1 LIGSIVRFPFLL
13 VIFLTV
19 PLLEIAA
26 FVLVGS
32 RIGVLATLGM
42 VLVTAVVG
50 SVLLRVQGF
59 GLLRRIQ
66 AETDSGRVPG
76 RELVHGAMILL
87 AGFLLLLPGFV
98 TDAIGFLLFV
108 PAFRDWMW
116 RVLARRV
123 LVKVDLSAMGAT
135 TARYSRDSRTIDLD
149 EDDFT
154 RTTDEARSAGE
165 PKDPSPWRRI
175 DDGR

>member
-1 LIGSIVRFPFLL
+1 MRFPSLFL
-13 VIFLTV
+13 IFLIV

-42 VLVTAVVG
+42 VLFTAVVG

-66 AETDSGRVPG
+66 TETDAGRVPG

-98 TDAIGFLLFV
+98 TDAVGFLLFV

-116 RVLARRV
+116 RALARRV
-123 LVKVDLSAMGAT
+123 LVKVDISGLRAGEGGM
-135 TARYSRDSRTIDLD
+135 RYRRDSRTIDLD
-149 EDDFT
+149 EDEFSRT
-154 RTTDEARSAGE
+154 REGTGNSDDA
-165 PKDPSPWRRI
+165 SPWRRI
-175 DDGR
+175 DHER

>member
-1 LIGSIVRFPFLL
+1 MRFPSLFL
-13 VIFLTV
+13 IFLTV

-26 FVLVGS
+26 FVVVGS
-32 RIGVLATLGM
+32 RIGVLATLAM

-59 GLLRRIQ
+59 GMLRRIQ
-66 AETDSGRVPG
+66 AETDAGRVPG

-123 LVKVDLSAMGAT
+123 LVKVDLSAMRTGGAYGGT
-135 TARYSRDSRTIDLD
+135 FRRDSRNIDLD
-149 EDDFT
+149 EEDFT
-154 RTTDEARSAGE
+154 RTRDGAKDGTDQ
-165 PKDPSPWRRI
+165 PPWRRI
-175 DDGR
+175 DSDR

>member
-1 LIGSIVRFPFLL
+1 MRFPFL
-13 VIFLTV
+13 FLMFLAV

-26 FVLVGS
+26 FVVVGS
-32 RIGVLATLGM
+32 RIGVIAALGM
-42 VLVTAVVG
+42 VLITAIVG

-66 AETDSGRVPG
+66 VETDSGRVPG

-98 TDAIGFLLFV
+98 TDAVGFLLFV

-123 LVKVDLSAMGAT
+123 LVRVDLSGMRTGGGY
-135 TARYSRDSRTIDLD
+135 RRDAHTIDLD
-149 EDDFT
+149 EEDYS
-154 RTTDEARSAGE
+154 RTTHRATDETDA
-165 PKDPSPWRRI
+165 SPWRRI
-175 DDGR
+175 DHNR

>member
-1 LIGSIVRFPFLL
+1 
-13 VIFLTV
+13 
-19 PLLEIAA
+19 
-26 FVLVGS
+26 
-32 RIGVLATLGM
+32 VLATLGM

-66 AETDSGRVPG
+66 AETDGGRVPG

-98 TDAIGFLLFV
+98 TDAVGFLLFV

-123 LVKVDLSAMGAT
+123 LVKVDPSAMGGD
-135 TARYSRDSRTIDLD
+135 ARYRRDSRTIDLD

-154 RTTDEARSAGE
+154 RT
-165 PKDPSPWRRI
+165 KDDSNSTKDQSPWRGI

>member
-1 LIGSIVRFPFLL
+1 MRIPFLL
-13 VIFLTV
+13 LIFLTV

-26 FVLVGS
+26 FVVVGS

-42 VLVTAVVG
+42 VFLTAVIG

-66 AETDSGRVPG
+66 AETESGRVPG

-123 LVKVDLSAMGAT
+123 LVKVDLSSMGGRA
-135 TARYSRDSRTIDLD
+135 AYRRDSRTIDLD
-149 EDDFT
+149 EEDFSRTKDDAN
-154 RTTDEARSAGE
+154 TTSPRSGI
-165 PKDPSPWRRI
+165 DHDRR
-175 DDGR
+175 